1 MIMKNVSIYE
11 KKWLDLVF
19 EGKNKEY
26 GAYKLRQEDNKTTI
40 TAFLVSVSFVL
51 VLIGGGLF
59 LSSFGKKTIEPKNN
73 DIPIIIVKLSDVVH
87 PKTEQP
93 KKVEKQVEAK
103 KTDVKIPELKKYVPV
118 KTPDAVDIVPK
129 NVEVLKIPTSPTGE
143 VGSTTGTVPYT
154 GQPNTSGGNDEGKIN
169 TPTGPVPTTE
179 LDRQPM
185 FPGGMQ
191 RFGEYVG
198 NHFEKSE
205 MDENQTVKIYVSFI
219 IEVDGSMTSI
229 QVKRKGIE
237 KLDNEAI
244 RVLKSLQTKWSA
256 GYKDNQPV
264 RTQFTLPITVQGE

>member
-1 MIMKNVSIYE
+1 MIMKNVSIYG

-26 GAYKLRQEDNKTTI
+26 GAYKLRQEDNKTTL
-40 TAFLVSVSFVL
+40 TAFILSVSFVL
-51 VLIGGGLF
+51 ILIGGGLF
-59 LSSFGKKTIEPKNN
+59 LSSFGKKPVVAPVVF
-73 DIPIIIVKLSDVVH
+73 IPVIPVNLSLINH
-87 PKTEQP
+87 PKTDLP
-93 KKVEKQVEAK
+93 KKIEKQVAVK
-103 KTDVKIPELKKYVPV
+103 KPEVKIPENKPLVVV
-118 KTPDAVDIVPK
+118 KTEEAIEPVTKTSELPKTVVPIA
-129 NVEVLKIPTSPTGE
+129 NEGGSDTGTSPNTGKP
-143 VGSTTGTVPYT
+143 TTGGSDFGT
-154 GQPNTSGGNDEGKIN
+154 GKSTSG
-169 TPTGPVPTTE
+169 PVSTTE

-205 MDENQTVKIYVSFI
+205 MEENQTVKIYVSFI

-229 QVKRKGIE
+229 QVNRKGIE

-244 RVLKSLQTKWSA
+244 RVLKSLRTKWSA

-264 RTQFTLPITVQGE
+264 RTQFTLPITVQAE

>member
-1 MIMKNVSIYE
+1 MKNVSIYG

-26 GAYKLRQEDNKTTI
+26 GAYKLRQEDNKTTL
-40 TAFLVSVSFVL
+40 TAFILSVSFVL

-59 LSSFGKKTIEPKNN
+59 LSSFGKKPVKPLLLDGTTTVVKIVYPVTPKNN
-73 DIPIIIVKLSDVVH
+73 VTKKTDEPVKV
-87 PKTEQP
+87 
-93 KKVEKQVEAK
+93 K
-103 KTDVKIPELKKYVPV
+103 KTDVKIPELKKYIPV
-118 KTPDAVDIVPK
+118 KTIDAVDIVTKNSEVPK
-129 NVEVLKIPTSPTGE
+129 TVTPPPSEG
-143 VGSTTGTVPYT
+143 GSDTGTVPNT
-154 GQPNTSGGNDEGKIN
+154 GIISISTGGGNVEDPKSPEG
-169 TPTGPVPTTE
+169 VVSTTE

-205 MDENQTVKIYVSFI
+205 MEENQTVKIYVSFI

-229 QVKRKGIE
+229 QVNRKGIE

-244 RVLKSLQTKWSA
+244 RVLKSLRTKWSA

>member
-1 MIMKNVSIYE
+1 MKNVSIYG

-19 EGKNKEY
+19 EGKNQEY
-26 GAYKLRQEDNKTTI
+26 GAYKLRQENNKTTL
-40 TAFLVSVSFVL
+40 TAFFVSVSFVL

-59 LSSFGKKTIEPKNN
+59 LSSFGKKTVTIPKLDGTTVVKVVYPNTPKKTEPKK
-73 DIPIIIVKLSDVVH
+73 I
-87 PKTEQP
+87 
-93 KKVEKQVEAK
+93 EKQIEAK

-118 KTPDAVDIVPK
+118 KTPDAIDLVPK
-129 NVEVLKIPTSPTGE
+129 NSQTTIDNSQNAIPGTGNPD
-143 VGSTTGTVPYT
+143 GTEPNT
-154 GQPNTSGGNDEGKIN
+154 GQPTSGDSGTEFVK
-169 TPTGPVPTTE
+169 TPTGPVPSGE

-205 MDENQTVKIYVSFI
+205 MEENQTVKIFVSFV
-219 IEVDGSMTSI
+219 IEVDGSMTNI
-229 QVKRKGIE
+229 QVNRKGIE
-237 KLDNEAI
+237 RLDNEAV
-244 RVLKSLQTKWSA
+244 RVLKSLRTKWSA

>member
-1 MIMKNVSIYE
+1 MKNVSIYG

-26 GAYKLRQEDNKTTI
+26 GAYKLRQEDNKTTL
-40 TAFLVSVSFVL
+40 TAFILSVSFVL
-51 VLIGGGLF
+51 ILIGGGLF
-59 LSSFGKKTIEPKNN
+59 LSSFGKKPVVAPVVF
-73 DIPIIIVKLSDVVH
+73 IPVIPVNLSVINH
-87 PKTEQP
+87 PKTDLP
-93 KKVEKQVEAK
+93 KKIEKQVAVK
-103 KTDVKIPELKKYVPV
+103 KPEVKIPENKPLVVV
-118 KTPDAVDIVPK
+118 KTEEAIEPVTKTSELPKTVVPIA
-129 NVEVLKIPTSPTGE
+129 NEGGSDTGTSPNTGKP
-143 VGSTTGTVPYT
+143 TTGGSDFGT
-154 GQPNTSGGNDEGKIN
+154 GKSTSG
-169 TPTGPVPTTE
+169 PVSTTE

-205 MDENQTVKIYVSFI
+205 MEENQTVKIYVSFI

-229 QVKRKGIE
+229 QVNRKGIE

-244 RVLKSLQTKWSA
+244 RVLKSLRTKWSA

-264 RTQFTLPITVQGE
+264 RTQFTLPITVQAE